1 MNKLYYWSNE
11 FTGHITKM
19 FLGTL
24 FTVGIITGIY
34 QSCNREKK
42 SQPDVDISI
51 NYGVNDKYAV
61 RVFKEFNDTVI
72 SIENNY
78 IDGAGFKPMLIARG
92 LTSPQYNIEIRGW
105 NIHKDDLL
113 QSYVN
118 RDKLIAL
125 RDSILTISSE
135 RGLESK
141 FN

>member
-1 MNKLYYWSNE
+1 
-11 FTGHITKM
+11 
-19 FLGTL
+19 
-24 FTVGIITGIY
+24 
-34 QSCNREKK
+34 
-42 SQPDVDISI
+42 
-51 NYGVNDKYAV
+51 
-61 RVFKEFNDTVI
+61 
-72 SIENNY
+72 
-78 IDGAGFKPMLIARG
+78 MLIARG